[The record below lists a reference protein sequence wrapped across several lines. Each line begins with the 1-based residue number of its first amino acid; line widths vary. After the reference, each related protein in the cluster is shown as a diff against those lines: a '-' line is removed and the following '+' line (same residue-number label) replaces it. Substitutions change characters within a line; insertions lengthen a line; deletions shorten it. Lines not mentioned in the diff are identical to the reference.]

1 LNLDSVGKTNK
12 LIKIKVLLRCDAGT
26 VSDIGTGHV
35 IRTLRLGE
43 ELKSKNWFKKSEIII
58 MYRNDS
64 SYNLAKPIIDNYKKK
79 FKTLEFKKY
88 TSNTELA
95 LILKTNPNIIIFDTL
110 KAPVYL
116 LKKLKK
122 YNKLLLGF
130 DIKGPSAKYFDYL
143 VYSLIDPPF
152 IKKNLYKGYK
162 YLNLS
167 KNIITINY
175 HNKKVENIFVSL
187 GWK

>member
-1 LNLDSVGKTNK
+1 
-12 LIKIKVLLRCDAGT
+12 
-26 VSDIGTGHV
+26 
-35 IRTLRLGE
+35 
-43 ELKSKNWFKKSEIII
+43 

-95 LILKTNPNIIIFDTL
+95 LILKTNPAIIIFDTL

-143 VYSLIDPPF
+143 VYSLISPF
-152 IKKNLYKGYK
+152 
-162 YLNLS
+162 
-167 KNIITINY
+167 
-175 HNKKVENIFVSL
+175 H
-187 GWK
+187 